1 MAVRSAPPP
10 HERSRSVRIRTLHHA
25 EDEPLRQVFDGLS
38 QRSRLLRY
46 HSAVP
51 ALSSSMV
58 AALVN
63 IRPGHHV
70 AFAAEI
76 DGEPVGIVR
85 WIRLPG
91 RPAHAELAAE
101 VVDAVQG
108 RGLGR
113 QLAAAAAR
121 SALAAGIGWF
131 TLWVNADNVA
141 LRQRLRAVNAGVA
154 VDDPDEFH
162 LPVTTLLPVS
172 RDRTITP
179 VVPPRFSVDP
189 VSLTRVRVRDGGR
202 RLRG

>member
-1 MAVRSAPPP
+1 
-10 HERSRSVRIRTLHHA
+10 
-25 EDEPLRQVFDGLS
+25 
-38 QRSRLLRY
+38 
-46 HSAVP
+46 
-51 ALSSSMV
+51 
-58 AALVN
+58 
-63 IRPGHHV
+63 
-70 AFAAEI
+70 
-76 DGEPVGIVR
+76 VGIVR